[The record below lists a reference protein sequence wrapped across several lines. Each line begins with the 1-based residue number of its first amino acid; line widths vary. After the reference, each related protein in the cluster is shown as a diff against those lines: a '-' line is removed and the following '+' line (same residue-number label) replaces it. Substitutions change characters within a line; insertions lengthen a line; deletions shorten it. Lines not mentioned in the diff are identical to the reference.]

1 MYRRIKACSF
11 SWEEERRRRPGR
23 LGTKVLVI
31 SRLASLENEFN

>member
-1 MYRRIKACSF
+1 MNRRIKACSF
-11 SWEEERRRRPGR
+11 SWEEERRRPGR